1 MRSVVWMLEPA
12 PNRFFGIV
20 SSVKSGLVGLVSM
33 SKFRVKKNLGEVTGA
48 LEALVTAVEM
58 HRDQNAVRVPNKQS
72 ILGFY
77 N

>member
-1 MRSVVWMLEPA
+1 MRYIVWTLEPA
-12 PNRFFGIV
+12 PNGFFGIV